1 MKFYPV
7 HLNVSGMRCVVV
19 GGGEVAERK
28 VVRLL
33 ECDADVVLVGKTITR
48 NLEAIKR
55 EGRIAHIPDDYRS
68 DYIEDA
74 FLVIG
79 ATDRDEINE
88 KIYLD
93 SKERNILVNIVDDP
107 ERCQFIVPS
116 QLRRGDLLISI
127 STGGKSPALA
137 RRLRENLEV
146 EYGSEYQILL
156 DIMGGLRGKIIAR
169 GASSK
174 VNKNIFES
182 ILDTDILR
190 YIREG
195 DWNRVRE
202 TVRDLTG
209 EDIGSI
215 K

>member
-1 MKFYPV
+1 M
-7 HLNVSGMRCVVV
+7 
-19 GGGEVAERK
+19 
-28 VVRLL
+28 
-33 ECDADVVLVGKTITR
+33 
-48 NLEAIKR
+48 KR
-55 EGRIAHIPDDYRS
+55 EGRIDHIPDDYRS
-68 DYIEDA
+68 NYIEGA

-88 KIYLD
+88 EIYLD
-93 SKERNILVNIVDDP
+93 SKERNVLVNIVDDP

-116 QLRRGDLLISI
+116 QVRRGDLLISI

-137 RRLRENLEV
+137 RRLRENLEGKYGH
-146 EYGSEYQILL
+146 EYKILL
-156 DIMGGLRGKIIAR
+156 DIMGRLRGKIIAS
-169 GASSK
+169 GSSPEA
-174 VNKNIFES
+174 NKDVFES

-195 DWNRVRE
+195 DWNRVRK

-215 K
+215 Q

>member
-1 MKFYPV
+1 MNFYPV
-7 HLNVSGMRCVVV
+7 HLNISGMRCVVV

-28 VVRLL
+28 VTRLL
-33 ECDADVVLVGKTITR
+33 ECGANVVLVGKTITR
-48 NLEAIKR
+48 NLDAMKR
-55 EGRIAHIPDDYRS
+55 EGVIDHIPDDYRS
-68 DYIEDA
+68 DYIEGA

-88 KIYLD
+88 EIYSD

-116 QLRRGDLLISI
+116 QVRRGDLLISI

-137 RRLRENLEV
+137 RRLRENLEGKYGR
-146 EYGSEYQILL
+146 EYKILL
-156 DIMGGLRGKIIAR
+156 DIMGRLRGKIIAR
-169 GASSK
+169 GSSSEA
-174 VNKNIFES
+174 NKNVFES
-182 ILDTDILR
+182 VLDTDILR

-215 K
+215 Q

>member
-1 MKFYPV
+1 MNFYPV
-7 HLNVSGMRCVVV
+7 HLNISGMRCVVV

-28 VVRLL
+28 VARLL
-33 ECDADVVLVGKTITR
+33 ECGANVVLVGKTITR
-48 NLEAIKR
+48 NLDAMKR
-55 EGRIAHIPDDYRS
+55 EGGIDHIPDDYRS
-68 DYIEDA
+68 DYIEGA

-88 KIYLD
+88 EIYSD

-116 QLRRGDLLISI
+116 QVRRGDLLISI

-137 RRLRENLEV
+137 RRLRENLEGKYGH
-146 EYGSEYQILL
+146 EYKILL
-156 DIMGGLRGKIIAR
+156 DIMGRLRGKIIAR
-169 GASSK
+169 GSSSEA
-174 VNKNIFES
+174 NKIVFES
-182 ILDTDILR
+182 VLDTDILR

-195 DWNRVRE
+195 DWNRVRK

-215 K
+215 Q

>member
-1 MKFYPV
+1 MNFYPV
-7 HLNVSGMRCVVV
+7 HLNISGMRCVVV

-28 VVRLL
+28 VARLL
-33 ECDADVVLVGKTITR
+33 ECGADVVLVGKTITR
-48 NLEAIKR
+48 ELEAMKR
-55 EGRIAHIPDDYRS
+55 EGRIDHIPDDYRS
-68 DYIEDA
+68 DYIEGA

-88 KIYLD
+88 EIYLD
-93 SKERNILVNIVDDP
+93 SKERNVLVNIVDDP

-116 QLRRGDLLISI
+116 QVRRGDLLISI

-137 RRLRENLEV
+137 RRLRENLEGKYGH
-146 EYGSEYQILL
+146 EYKILL
-156 DIMGGLRGKIIAR
+156 DIMGRLRGKIIAS
-169 GASSK
+169 GSSPEA
-174 VNKNIFES
+174 NKDVFES

-195 DWNRVRE
+195 DWNRVRK

-215 K
+215 Q

>member
-1 MKFYPV
+1 MK
-7 HLNVSGMRCVVV
+7 CVVI

-28 VVRLL
+28 VARLL
-33 ECDADVVLVGKTITR
+33 ECGANVVLVGKTITR
-48 NLEAIKR
+48 ELEAMKR
-55 EGRIAHIPDDYRS
+55 EGRIDHIPDDYRS
-68 DYIEDA
+68 DYIEGA

-88 KIYLD
+88 EIYLD

-116 QLRRGDLLISI
+116 QVRRGDLLISI

-137 RRLRENLEV
+137 RRLRENLEGKYGH
-146 EYGSEYQILL
+146 EYKILL
-156 DIMGGLRGKIIAR
+156 DIMGRLRGKIIAR
-169 GASSK
+169 GSSSEA
-174 VNKNIFES
+174 NKIVFES
-182 ILDTDILR
+182 VLDTDILR

-215 K
+215 Q